1 MLRRYLTDQV
11 AESLRHFPVVLLTG
25 ARQVGKS
32 TLAQGLIGPS
42 WKARYVTLDD
52 RNILDSALRD
62 PDGLIAGLDGPAV
75 LDEVQR
81 APDLL
86 RAIKK
91 SVDENNKPG
100 RFLLTGSANLL
111 TLSQVSESL
120 AGRISIHTLL
130 PFSWA
135 EKNERS
141 EPKTINRVFHAGS
154 AANVL
159 KSFSGTSSAGSVSR
173 TARDNRKSEIIRE
186 IMCGGFPP
194 AFLMN
199 SDRARGE
206 WFAAYRQTYLERD
219 LLNIRAIEHVPDFNR
234 LLTLAALR
242 TGRLVNLSDLARDS
256 GLAFT
261 TLRRYM
267 NLLDVTYQVS
277 FLPPFQANIGK
288 RLAKTPKLFF
298 HDTGMAAYF
307 AGLDDWQTLEKQ
319 GFIGSF
325 VESWAASE
333 IRKLMSL
340 ADRRLSL
347 FFWRTQTGQEAD
359 FLIERAGKLIAVEVK
374 WGSRVEDS
382 AVRNLERCMADL
394 KDAVQIGV
402 IIYGGTDIIA
412 LSSKIVAVPFPVF
425 FGIE

>member
-1 MLRRYLTDQV
+1 
-11 AESLRHFPVVLLTG
+11 LTG

-32 TLAQGLIGPS
+32 TLAQGLIKPG
-42 WKARYVTLDD
+42 WNARYLTLDD
-52 RNILDSALRD
+52 RSILDSALRD
-62 PDGLIAGLDGPAV
+62 PDGLVDGLDGPAV
-75 LDEVQR
+75 FDEIQR

-91 SVDENNKPG
+91 SVDADKKPG

-111 TLSQVSESL
+111 TLSNVSESL

-135 EKNERS
+135 EKNEC
-141 EPKTINRVFHAGS
+141 PAPTTIGRLFDAGS
-154 AANVL
+154 AADVTRM
-159 KSFSGTSSAGSVSR
+159 FSPPYAGGFKAGP
-173 TARDNRKSEIIRE
+173 ARSGRKSEIKGE
-186 IMCGGFPP
+186 ILSGGFPP
-194 AFLMN
+194 AFLME
-199 SDRARGE
+199 SDKSRRE

-256 GLAFT
+256 GLAFS

-277 FLPPFQANIGK
+277 FLPPYYANIGK

-307 AGLDDWQTLEKQ
+307 AGLDDWTAMDRQ
-319 GFIGSF
+319 GFTGAF

-333 IRKLMSL
+333 IRKMMSIE
-340 ADRRLSL
+340 DRRLGL
-347 FFWRTQTGQEAD
+347 FFWRTQTGQEVD
-359 FLIERAGKLIAVEVK
+359 FLIERAGRVAAVEVK
-374 WGSRVEDS
+374 WGARIEDS
-382 AVRNLERCMADL
+382 AVRNLERCMSDL
-394 KDAVQIGV
+394 GDAAPIGV
-402 IIYGGTDIIA
+402 IVYGGTETMA
-412 LSSKIVAVPFPVF
+412 LSTKIAAIPFAAF
-425 FGIE
+425 FGRE

>member
-1 MLRRYLTDQV
+1 MIRRYHTNRV

-32 TLAQGLIGPS
+32 TLAQGLIRPS
-42 WKARYVTLDD
+42 WNARYLTLDD
-52 RNILDSALRD
+52 RNILDSAIRD

-75 LDEVQR
+75 IDEVQR

-91 SVDENNKPG
+91 NVDANRKPG

-135 EKNERS
+135 EKNERPAPS
-141 EPKTINRVFHAGS
+141 TLEILFQAGS
-154 AANVL
+154 AAEIL
-159 KSFSGTSSAGSVSR
+159 KSFPRGSGAGQAAR
-173 TARDNRKSEIIRE
+173 TARGDRKSEIIGE
-186 IMCGGFPP
+186 IMAGGFPS

-206 WFAAYRQTYLERD
+206 WFGAYRQTYLERD

-256 GLAFT
+256 GLAFS

-277 FLPPFQANIGK
+277 FLPPYHANIGK
-288 RLAKTPKLFF
+288 RLAKTPKLYF

-307 AGLDDWQTLEKQ
+307 AGLDDWTALNKQ
-319 GFIGSF
+319 GFTGPY

-340 ADRRLSL
+340 ADRRLNL
-347 FFWRTQTGQEAD
+347 YFWRTQTGQEVD
-359 FLIERAGKLIAVEVK
+359 FLIERAGKLVAVEVK
-374 WGSRVEDS
+374 WGSRIEDS
-382 AVRNLERCMADL
+382 AVRNLEHCLTDL
-394 KDAVQIGV
+394 KDTVRIGV
-402 IIYGGTDIIA
+402 VVYGGTNVLA
-412 LSSKIVAVPFPVF
+412 LSPKIAAIPFPVF
-425 FGIE
+425 FGMD